1 MKTNS
6 NQFGK
11 YVHTG
16 NNYNSMIDEYRR
28 NKILYSSKKFKIN
41 EDELFL
47 IITNV
52 IKKTFKIKRDLE
64 EGLKFKFKQ
73 ENMSLDYEF
82 EKYSKEEKE
91 IIITW
96 KVENDQYW
104 LYFKVKK
111 SIWKSKVNYKQVI
124 FRDKTFF
131 GFQDTVGLFYYKM
144 SFKKNVKQFNNSI
157 KHLKNNPE

>member
-11 YVHTG
+11 YINTG

-47 IITNV
+47 IISNV

-64 EGLKFKFKQ
+64 QGLKFKFKQ
-73 ENMSLDYEF
+73 ENMTLDYEF
-82 EKYSKEEKE
+82 EKYSLEEKE

-96 KVENDQYW
+96 KLENDQYW

-111 SIWKSKVNYKQVI
+111 SMSKSKVNYKQVI
-124 FRDKTFF
+124 FRNKTFF
-131 GFQDTVGLFYYKM
+131 GFQDQVGLFYYKM
-144 SFKKNVKQFNNSI
+144 SFKKNIKQFNNSI
-157 KHLKNNPE
+157 KHLKNNP

>member
-28 NKILYSSKKFKIN
+28 NKILYASKKFKIN
-41 EDELFL
+41 ENELFL
-47 IITNV
+47 IMTNV
-52 IKKTFKIKRDLE
+52 IKKTFRIRRDLE
-64 EGLKFKFKQ
+64 DGLEFKFKQ
-73 ENMSLDYEF
+73 DNITLNYEF
-82 EKYSKEEKE
+82 EKYSKEDKE

-96 KVENDQYW
+96 KVDKDQYW

-111 SIWKSKVNYKQVI
+111 GMFKSKINYKQVI

-131 GFQDTVGLFYYKM
+131 GFQDQVGLFYYKM

>member
-11 YVHTG
+11 YINTG

-28 NKILYSSKKFKIN
+28 NKILYSSKKFKIDS
-41 EDELFL
+41 DELFL
-47 IITNV
+47 IMGNV

-73 ENMSLDYEF
+73 ENMTLDYEF
-82 EKYSKEEKE
+82 EKYNKDDKE

-96 KVENDQYW
+96 KVDKDQYW
-104 LYFKVKK
+104 LYFKIKK
-111 SIWKSKVNYKQVI
+111 SMSKSKINYKQVI

-144 SFKKNVKQFNNSI
+144 SFRKNVKQFNKSI
-157 KHLKNNPE
+157 LHLKNNPE

>member
-11 YVHTG
+11 YINTG

-47 IITNV
+47 IISNV

-64 EGLKFKFKQ
+64 QGLKFKFKQ
-73 ENMSLDYEF
+73 ENMTLDYEF
-82 EKYSKEEKE
+82 EKYSLEEKE
-91 IIITW
+91 IIIT
-96 KVENDQYW
+96 
-104 LYFKVKK
+104 
-111 SIWKSKVNYKQVI
+111 
-124 FRDKTFF
+124 
-131 GFQDTVGLFYYKM
+131 
-144 SFKKNVKQFNNSI
+144 
-157 KHLKNNPE
+157 